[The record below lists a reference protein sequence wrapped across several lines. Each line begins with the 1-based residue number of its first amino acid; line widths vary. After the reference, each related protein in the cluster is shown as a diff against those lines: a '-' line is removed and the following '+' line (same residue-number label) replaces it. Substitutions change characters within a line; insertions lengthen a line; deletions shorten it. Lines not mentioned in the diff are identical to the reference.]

1 MEDWAI
7 FTGDIVKSSAMARAE
22 LSGVFDRLDEAAER
36 IAQWQD
42 APSYLTRFRGDGW
55 QVAVRPGLSFR
66 AALTLRAAVRRGGK
80 TADSRIA
87 IGIGQAHLAGSSLAD
102 ADGDA
107 LVASGHALD
116 TMPRNRRLSAPEAP
130 LALRC
135 ALPLADRLATGWT
148 QRQAEV
154 AYFMLAPDRPVQAA
168 LAERLALTQQSVQG
182 HVEAAGLDELG
193 EICDMLE
200 NTSETA

>member
-1 MEDWAI
+1 MQDWAI
-7 FTGDIVKSSAMARAE
+7 FTGDIVKSSAMTRAG
-22 LSGVFDRLDEAAER
+22 LNAVFDRLQDAAEA

-42 APSYLTRFRGDGW
+42 APAYLTRFRGDGW
-55 QVAVRPGLSFR
+55 QLAVRPGLTFR
-66 AALTLRAAVRRGGK
+66 AALTLRAAVRRGDK
-80 TADSRIA
+80 TADTRIA
-87 IGIGQAHLAGSSLAD
+87 IGIGQAHLAGSTLAD

-116 TMPRNRRLSAPEAP
+116 TMPRNRRFSAPAAP

-154 AYFMLAPDRPVQAA
+154 TYYMLAPDRPVQTA

-182 HVEAAGLDELG
+182 HVEAAGVDEVL
-193 EICDMLE
+193 EICEMLE
-200 NTSETA
+200 ST